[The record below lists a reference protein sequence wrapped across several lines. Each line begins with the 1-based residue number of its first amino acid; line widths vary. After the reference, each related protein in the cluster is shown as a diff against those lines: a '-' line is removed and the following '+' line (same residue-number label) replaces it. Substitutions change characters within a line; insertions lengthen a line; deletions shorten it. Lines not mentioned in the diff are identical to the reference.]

1 MALDSGVPGRDRQVV
16 VGAKSIKNVENVKR
30 KEKISNTP
38 QGSRT
43 LRRGM
48 RIRYVNRYTRGVLI
62 LLKSV
67 VMEVADRWRVLFA
80 GRRWVCYAEVE
91 GKMQLPNGQFFPG
104 IQGRGPTWTDA
115 MQTTVSVCRFPVGC
129 PPFLRH
135 RMLPSLLTIPEP
147 PAKLSQRASRRH

>member
-16 VGAKSIKNVENVKR
+16 VGAKSIKKVENVK
-30 KEKISNTP
+30 KKKKISNTP

-80 GRRWVCYAEVE
+80 GRRWVCLLRLKGRCSCQTASSFLGFKAED
-91 GKMQLPNGQFFPG
+91 QLGLMPCKQ
-104 IQGRGPTWTDA
+104 
-115 MQTTVSVCRFPVGC
+115 RFLFV
-129 PPFLRH
+129 
-135 RMLPSLLTIPEP
+135 
-147 PAKLSQRASRRH
+147 ASRLAALRFSDIACFLLF